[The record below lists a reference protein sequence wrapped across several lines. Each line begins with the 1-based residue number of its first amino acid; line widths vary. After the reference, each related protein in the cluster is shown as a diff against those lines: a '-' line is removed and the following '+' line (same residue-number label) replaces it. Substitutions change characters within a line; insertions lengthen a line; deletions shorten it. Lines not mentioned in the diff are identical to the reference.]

1 MEGLG
6 IVRTQIRKRLLIPC
20 VTLALTM
27 LVVGLIGQGI
37 ADVAAQAGQ
46 TRSLDRDLEPVVVK
60 GSQVPALDGAPLG
73 QLFVYRYS
81 GNTLNG
87 PIPAQVD
94 EVTSGGD
101 YTASEDGLLDANDEI
116 VFMAKDTG
124 DQPSDTSGLGSFTT
138 WYEIEVVDPLNPAHK
153 GWAYLVRR
161 SPTSVG
167 GNYVDYNTSTWR
179 ITTTPNNYELGFA
192 TTGHIG
198 FDNLTLNG
206 SGTDILDRTKLR
218 VTRPSFPTV
227 NENAWG
233 APEPIEVIDGRVR
246 VIVQRGAGFGLV
258 DLTTTYLA
266 YSSMV
271 QSFAE
276 VNSSV
281 SVSKVRTS
289 VDLNVNVSGATFYN
303 ANTPGGVTINGS
315 PDSVAATPFSN
326 WTQVSHTSGRLVQ
339 VGDPAPAGGTPKNYY
354 CDDTTSTEEC
364 DATGKTGDNVSYG
377 DSGTMLEGSVNRT
390 FTIFSSLY
398 VLPPAGGGQDKVGAT
413 YEEYFFHPLQVAA
426 YLEGERSRIFLP
438 IILKNRP

>member
-1 MEGLG
+1 
-6 IVRTQIRKRLLIPC
+6 
-20 VTLALTM
+20 M
-27 LVVGLIGQGI
+27 LVVGLTGQGI

-46 TRSLDRDLEPVVVK
+46 TRTLDRDLEPVVVK

-73 QLFVYRYS
+73 QLFVYKYS
-81 GNTLNG
+81 GNNRIG

-101 YTASEDGLLDANDEI
+101 YTASEGNGLDPNDEI
-116 VFMAKDTG
+116 VFMAVDTG

-161 SPTSVG
+161 SPTSVS

-179 ITTTPNNYELGFA
+179 ITTAPNNYELGFA

-218 VTRPSFPTV
+218 VTRPPLIV
-227 NENAWG
+227 DEDNLG

-246 VIVQRGAGFGLV
+246 AIVQRGASFNLV

-271 QSFAE
+271 QTFTE
-276 VNSSV
+276 VDSSV

-289 VDLNVNVSGATFYN
+289 VDLNSSADGATFYN
-303 ANTPGGVTINGS
+303 ANTPPAGVTIDGN
-315 PDSVAATPFSN
+315 PDSVAATPYSN
-326 WTQVSHTSGRLVQ
+326 WAQVSHTSGRLVQ
-339 VGDPAPAGGTPKNYY
+339 VSDPAPAGGTPKNYY

-364 DATGKTGDNVSYG
+364 DATGKTGDSVSYG
-377 DSGTMLEGSVNRT
+377 DSGTMLEGSVNQA
-390 FTIFSSLY
+390 FTLSSSLY
-398 VLPPAGGGQDKVGAT
+398 VLPSAGVGQDKVGAT
-413 YEEYFFHPLQVAA
+413 YKEYFFNPLQVAA

-438 IILKNRP
+438 IIFKNRP